1 LHWNLSQYEIST
13 AGLSLVWS
21 SIFRDEVRVVDGVD
35 IRIILVKMLKE
46 TERVNLTYVIQNLRE
61 HLLKGKNTSII

>member
-1 LHWNLSQYEIST
+1 
-13 AGLSLVWS
+13 LVWS